1 MHPSAVG
8 KVGTVFFTLPV
19 LSCKFHLMVQ
29 AVVFKALGMTFQVPS
44 LEANAGKDVAGDNK
58 GPE

>member
-1 MHPSAVG
+1 M
-8 KVGTVFFTLPV
+8 FFTLPV